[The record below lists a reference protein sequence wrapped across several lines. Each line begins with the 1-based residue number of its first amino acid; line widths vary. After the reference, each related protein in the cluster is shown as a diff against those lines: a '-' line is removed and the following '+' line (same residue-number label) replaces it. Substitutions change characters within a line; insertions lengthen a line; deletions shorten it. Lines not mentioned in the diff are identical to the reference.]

1 MLNDADL
8 LELQGGPK
16 TNRLQDRSEVYHEFT
31 KTNTALVKISEAK
44 KGMYCSLHFK
54 KLSKIMC
61 QSYLVSLGR
70 NDYQTPQIAA

>member
-8 LELQGGPK
+8 LEFQGGPK
-16 TNRLQDRSEVYHEFT
+16 TNRLQNGNEIYHEFM
-31 KTNTALVKISEAK
+31 KTNTTLVKISEAK
-44 KGMYCSLHFK
+44 KGMYCSLHFQ

-70 NDYQTPQIAA
+70 NDYQTPQTAI